1 MRLASRS
8 LIVGDQIMR
17 WTPKA
22 ATPEFRQFWTE
33 YRICVL
39 TTVRPDGR
47 LHTVAVGATL
57 DFETGIAR
65 VITFRTSVKVA
76 NVRSAGSVGAPVSV
90 SQVEGGHWSTISG
103 VARIRDDAESVAE
116 AVARY
121 AQRYRQPRPNPERVA
136 IEIEVREVLG
146 RL

>member
-1 MRLASRS
+1 
-8 LIVGDQIMR
+8 MR
-17 WTPKA
+17 WDNSVA
-22 ATPEFRQFWTE
+22 SPEFRQFWTE

-39 TTVRPDGR
+39 STVRPDGR
-47 LHTVAVGATL
+47 PHTVAVGATL
-57 DFETGIAR
+57 EFDTGIAR
-65 VITFRTSVKVA
+65 VITFPTSVKVA
-76 NVRSAGSVGAPVSV
+76 NVRAAGSAGALVSV
-90 SQVEGGHWSTISG
+90 SQVEGGRWSTVSG
-103 VARIRDDAESVAE
+103 VATVRDDAESVAE

>member
-1 MRLASRS
+1 
-8 LIVGDQIMR
+8 MR
-17 WTPKA
+17 WTSTA
-22 ATPEFRQFWTE
+22 ATPELRQFWTE

-47 LHTVAVGATL
+47 PHSVAVGATL
-57 DFETGIAR
+57 DFDTGTAR
-65 VITFRTSVKVA
+65 VITFRSSVKA
-76 NVRSAGSVGAPVSV
+76 SIIRAAGNAGAPVSV
-90 SQVEGGHWSTISG
+90 SQVDGGRWSTVSG
-103 VARIRDDAESVAE
+103 IARVREDAESVAD